1 MGGTYQLSWL
11 YKRNKWVFNPAQKEF
26 KSGESLRERGNGFQT
41 EGAADMKLLRPY
53 RLNFIFGTQVIRVG
67 ATQSSGRE
75 VPSDQLT
82 KVARGT
88 TIDTAIGKDSNF
100 ILDTGADRK
109 PVQRFQ

>member
-53 RLNFIFGTQVIRVG
+53 RLNFIFGTHKSLEWELR
-67 ATQSSGRE
+67 R
-75 VPSDQLT
+75 
-82 KVARGT
+82 AR
-88 TIDTAIGKDSNF
+88 AGKYLVTNS
-100 ILDTGADRK
+100 R
-109 PVQRFQ
+109 R